1 MFGEVQVNWNIT
13 PAVVSE
19 FEAISGTVTMRDR
32 QSVAT
37 IILKVLR
44 LQSSLKN
51 LDVRIS
57 ILPSTHMQT
66 KMHHNNLCVFH
77 ENIVVMSIMNQ
88 ALDDDLPEEHREYQL
103 TLTSATSGLEISP
116 LAKQA
121 KIIMAASDNPYG
133 MFSFTQHQIRVT
145 EEEGMVRSTT

>member
-1 MFGEVQVNWNIT
+1 MCPSLVRGPGVFGEVQVNWNIT

-19 FEAISGTVTMRDR
+19 FEATSGTVTMRDR

-51 LDVRIS
+51 LDVCIN

-66 KMHHNNLCVFH
+66 KMHHNNVSLCVFS
-77 ENIVVMSIMNQ
+77 M
-88 ALDDDLPEEHREYQL
+88 
-103 TLTSATSGLEISP
+103 
-116 LAKQA
+116 
-121 KIIMAASDNPYG
+121 KILLSYLL
-133 MFSFTQHQIRVT
+133 
-145 EEEGMVRSTT
+145 